1 MKKFF
6 YILITLILVCCLTL
20 LPCSAVGSSLHLVG
34 NEWDITTGTYAGVNE
49 NGNPKYNPK
58 KVNSDYILLLS
69 YDLPTLD
76 VSGDYTISFKYWHTC
91 NASSKTD
98 DSLCI
103 AFLDSTGRTVSNT
116 YLFDVTDRTTTININ
131 TTVSFKYPA
140 GASSAKLI
148 LISSALVSMPVYCYD
163 ITITGNNI
171 SQQVAEGFAET
182 QQKVDKLSEDINK
195 GFDDLNN
202 AGSNEPP
209 LDTDISAFQ
218 SAIDTMNGWLD
229 QLDQFADTIDTAG
242 QTAHEYISQ
251 GSNLITGFL
260 GVAPTAVI
268 ALVAFGVVFVVVRK
282 IVGR

>member
-1 MKKFF
+1 
-6 YILITLILVCCLTL
+6 
-20 LPCSAVGSSLHLVG
+20 
-34 NEWDITTGTYAGVNE
+34 
-49 NGNPKYNPK
+49 
-58 KVNSDYILLLS
+58 
-69 YDLPTLD
+69 
-76 VSGDYTISFKYWHTC
+76 
-91 NASSKTD
+91 
-98 DSLCI
+98 
-103 AFLDSTGRTVSNT
+103 
-116 YLFDVTDRTTTININ
+116 
-131 TTVSFKYPA
+131 
-140 GASSAKLI
+140 
-148 LISSALVSMPVYCYD
+148 MPVYCYD

-229 QLDQFADTIDTAG
+229 QLDQFADTIDMAG

-251 GSNLITGFL
+251 GTDLITGFL